1 MRWMVAF
8 SFLLV
13 TLLCLRPQGG
23 PRPQDVRSE
32 MLELVGQNAEF
43 YRACMEN
50 LKNEY
55 TPGYRANEV
64 FTYLNSPQG
73 PRPRVRFSQGQLRET
88 HSPCDVAIDGNG
100 FFLLSNGTLTRDG
113 NWMYAD
119 ERLWVGKG
127 RDLFVLGSDR
137 QPLVIPK
144 DGTNLSIEGDGQVKV
159 TRLNGDGKPE
169 LVGQLGLGQ
178 VPNPDFLERDGNNFK
193 VNSRSGPV
201 ELVERP
207 GKNGMGVV
215 TQGCL
220 ELSNVNPL
228 EQMKTA
234 QALRNYAGLLGA
246 PLEDPFQP

>member
-13 TLLCLRPQGG
+13 TLLCLRPHGR
-23 PRPQDVRSE
+23 PRPQDVRTE
-32 MLELVGQNAEF
+32 MLQLMGQNAEF
-43 YRACMEN
+43 YRACMDN

-64 FTYLNSPQG
+64 FTYLNSPRG

-88 HSPCDVAIDGNG
+88 RSPYDVAIDGNG

-113 NWMYAD
+113 NWIYGD
-119 ERLWVGKG
+119 GKLWVGKD

-137 QPLVIPK
+137 QALDIPK
-144 DGTNLSIEGDGQVKV
+144 DGTNLEITGDGQVKI

-169 LVGQLGLGQ
+169 VVGQLGLTQ

-201 ELVERP
+201 EWVETP

-215 TQGCL
+215 TQGYL
-220 ELSNVNPL
+220 ELSNVNAL

-246 PLEDPFQP
+246 PPDDPFQP